1 MSFREPRAPGAPAQG
16 DGIPL
21 CAPALG
27 GNAWRYLKECLDSGW
42 VSSAGPFVTR
52 FEHELAALV
61 GRRYAVATA
70 SGTAALHLA
79 LLVAGVGPDEEVLAP
94 ALTFIAPINAV
105 RYVGAWPV
113 LIDAEPRYWQIDPDK
128 LAEFL
133 QRECVW
139 RGGALRNRSS
149 GRRVRALLPVHLL
162 GHPADM
168 APLRDLASRHGL
180 ALIEDAAESL
190 GARYRGVPV
199 GSFGDLACLSFN
211 GNKLITAGGGG
222 ALLADDAE
230 QARRVHYLSTQ
241 AKDDPVEYQHGAVGY
256 NYRLTNLQAALGVAQ
271 LEQLE
276 AHIAAKRRIAQ
287 RYSEALG
294 QRPGITPMAE
304 APWAFSTCWMY
315 TVLIDQA
322 RYGIDSRALLRALEQ
337 GGIVARPLWRPVY
350 TNQPYTSC
358 QTYRCEV
365 APQLV
370 SQALSLPCSVGL
382 TEAEQERVIAAVLA
396 AR

>member
-1 MSFREPRAPGAPAQG
+1 MSIREPRAPGAPAQPG
-16 DGIPL
+16 DIPL
-21 CAPALG
+21 CTPALG
-27 GNAWRYLKECLDSGW
+27 GNAWRYLQECLDSGW

-52 FEHELAALV
+52 FEHELAALT
-61 GRRYAVATA
+61 GRCHAVATA

-113 LIDAEPRYWQIDPDK
+113 LIDAEPRHWQIDPDK

-133 QRECVW
+133 RRECVW

-168 APLRDLASRHGL
+168 DPIRELASQHGL
-180 ALIEDAAESL
+180 ALVEDAAEGL
-190 GARYRGVPV
+190 GARYRGTPV
-199 GSFGDLACLSFN
+199 GGFGDLACLSFN

-222 ALLADDAE
+222 ALLADNGD
-230 QARRVHYLSTQ
+230 QARRAHYLSTQ
-241 AKDDPVEYQHGAVGY
+241 AKDDPIEYQHGAVGY

-276 AHIAAKRRIAQ
+276 AHIAAKRRIAR

-315 TVLIDQA
+315 TVLIDPA
-322 RYGIDSRALLRALEQ
+322 RYGMDSRALLGALERD
-337 GGIVARPLWRPVY
+337 GIAARPLWRPVY
-350 TNQPYTSC
+350 TNQPYQGC

-365 APQLV
+365 APQL
-370 SQALSLPCSVGL
+370 SRDALSLPCSVGL
-382 TEAEQERVIAAVLA
+382 TEAEQDRVIAAVLD